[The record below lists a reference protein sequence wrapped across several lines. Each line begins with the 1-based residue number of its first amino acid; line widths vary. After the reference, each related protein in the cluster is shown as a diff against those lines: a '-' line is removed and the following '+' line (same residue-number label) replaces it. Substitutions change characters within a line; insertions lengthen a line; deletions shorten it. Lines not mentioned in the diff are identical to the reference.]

1 MTDNPTQRNQTM
13 KRLIA
18 AVSFAALAV
27 PAVAAEY
34 GMPFEQAEL
43 DRALPQI
50 NFPAVESRSADPRSL
65 PYEQAQADRAL
76 PSFGSSEPHLVAASG
91 NTRSDV
97 EISVQAETVGSNG
110 RHSFATGPWAN
121 DYNFIAPAQ

>member
-1 MTDNPTQRNQTM
+1 M

-18 AVSFAALAV
+18 AVSFAALAL
-27 PAVAAEY
+27 PAVAAET

-50 NFPAVESRSADPRSL
+50 NFPAVESHSVDSRSL
-65 PYEQAQADRAL
+65 PYEQAQVDRAL
-76 PSFGSSEPHLVAASG
+76 PSFGNSEPHLVAAAG

-97 EISVQAETVGSNG
+97 EIAVQGERIDSTG
-110 RHSFATGPWAN
+110 RYNLATGPWAN